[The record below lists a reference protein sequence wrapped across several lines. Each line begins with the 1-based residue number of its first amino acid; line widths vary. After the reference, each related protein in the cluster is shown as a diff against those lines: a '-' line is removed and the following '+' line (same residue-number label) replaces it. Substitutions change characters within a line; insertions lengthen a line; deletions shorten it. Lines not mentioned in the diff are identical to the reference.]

1 MPDNRE
7 MNIEE
12 RRKYLGLMERRYA
25 GADRAK
31 KGQLLDE
38 MEQVTG
44 LHRMSLV
51 RLFRPGGL
59 ERRRRAKHRGREY
72 GTDVDDAVRVVWESL
87 DYVCAERVKPA
98 LVGTARLLARHGELG
113 ERGPYRNDGVTMR
126 ELGAELEAQLGRI
139 SIASIQRRLT
149 RFAQDTPRLPRKGPS
164 QANQVARAIPM
175 TRIAWHEAE
184 PGHFEVDLVHH
195 SGPVTVGEYVHTLQM
210 IDVATGWSER
220 VAVLGRSQR
229 EMEVG
234 FRRILERLPFAV
246 QEVHPDNGSE
256 FLNDHIVRFWKEKA
270 PGLSLSRSRPYQKND
285 NRFVEQKNETL
296 VRAYLGHKRL
306 DTREQA
312 EALNA
317 LYDQMWVYYNLF
329 QPVLHLVEKT
339 AVGTRVKRKW
349 DEARTPFERLAA
361 TDAISPEQ
369 RTELESLRDR
379 TNPRA
384 LRKEIYAALDRLLR
398 SAPAAAAEGTAA

>member
-1 MPDNRE
+1 MLDSEE
-7 MNIEE
+7 MTIGE
-12 RRKYLGLMERRYA
+12 RRKYLGRMQERYLK
-25 GADRAK
+25 ADLR
-31 KGQLLDE
+31 GRGRLLTE
-38 MEQVTG
+38 MGEVTD
-44 LHRMSLV
+44 LHRKSLV
-51 RLFRPGGL
+51 RLLKPGGL
-59 ERRRRAKHRGREY
+59 TRRPRQKHRGREY
-72 GTDVDDAVRVVWESL
+72 GTDVDDVVRVVWESL

-98 LVGTARLLARHGELG
+98 LVGTARLLVRHGELS
-113 ERGPYRNDGVTMR
+113 PYRNDGVTMR

-149 RFAQDTPRLPRKGPS
+149 RFAQDTPRLPRKGPER
-164 QANQVARAIPM
+164 ANQVARSIPM
-175 TRIAWHEAE
+175 TRIAWYEAE

-234 FRRILERLPFAV
+234 FRRVLQRLPFSV
-246 QEVHPDNGSE
+246 REVHPDNGSE

-306 DTREQA
+306 DTREQTD
-312 EALNA
+312 ALNV

-329 QPVLHLVEKT
+329 QPVLHLVGKT
-339 AVGTRVKRKW
+339 AVGTRVRRKW
-349 DEARTPFERLAA
+349 DEAKTPFERLSA
-361 TDAISPEQ
+361 TEAISPDQ
-369 RTELESLRDR
+369 RTEIESLRDR

-384 LRKEIYAALDRLLR
+384 LRKAIYAALEHLLR
-398 SAPAAAAEGTAA
+398 AAPTAAVEGTAA

>member
-1 MPDNRE
+1 MPDNGE

-12 RRKYLGLMERRYA
+12 RRKYLGLMKGRYA

-44 LHRMSLV
+44 LHRLSLV

-72 GTDVDDAVRVVWESL
+72 GTDVDDVVRVVWESL

-98 LVGTARLLARHGELG
+98 LVGTARLLVRHGEL
-113 ERGPYRNDGVTMR
+113 R
-126 ELGAELEAQLGRI
+126 EVGAELEAQLARI
-139 SIASIQRRLT
+139 SVASVQRRLT
-149 RFAQDTPRLPRKGPS
+149 RFTLDTPRLPRKGPER
-164 QANQVARAIPM
+164 ANQVARAIPM

-234 FRRILERLPFAV
+234 FRRILERLPF
-246 QEVHPDNGSE
+246 SE
-256 FLNDHIVRFWKEKA
+256 I
-270 PGLSLSRSRPYQKND
+270 G
-285 NRFVEQKNETL
+285 
-296 VRAYLGHKRL
+296 RASC
-306 DTREQA
+306 RE
-312 EALNA
+312 
-317 LYDQMWVYYNLF
+317 
-329 QPVLHLVEKT
+329 
-339 AVGTRVKRKW
+339 RV
-349 DEARTPFERLAA
+349 
-361 TDAISPEQ
+361 
-369 RTELESLRDR
+369 
-379 TNPRA
+379 
-384 LRKEIYAALDRLLR
+384 
-398 SAPAAAAEGTAA
+398 